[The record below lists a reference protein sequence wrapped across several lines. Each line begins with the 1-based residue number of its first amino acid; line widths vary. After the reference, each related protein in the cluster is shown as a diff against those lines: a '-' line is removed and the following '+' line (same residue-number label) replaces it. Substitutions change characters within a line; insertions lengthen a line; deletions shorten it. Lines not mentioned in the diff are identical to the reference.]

1 MRIKSGE
8 RFMFGSAP
16 KRWAATRLLGFVLGG
31 ALLAGS
37 HLAAAQVLVFDRG
50 LPTENLNNA
59 AGANKSNV
67 EWADIETLPVT
78 PWLPGDD
85 FTLAGTGSY
94 VVTTIRVWS
103 TDADGLILRGGV
115 AGEPMG
121 VIADTYTASPVT
133 YVNSE
138 GYQTSA
144 GDFLQLYQ
152 IDFTVDI
159 PLNGGITYQYFLDG
173 PATASG
179 PDFRGIR
186 LHASNAALSGSTQM
200 GADDTFLF
208 LGNEGTVY
216 TWNTLTGDGT
226 YCPGCVGWDKT
237 SDGNVQVFAQPVAP
251 TEQVL
256 VFDRDLPTENLNN
269 AAGANRSNVEW
280 ADIETLPETPW
291 LPGDDFTLA
300 GSAPYVVTTIR
311 VWSTDSSGLS
321 LRGGVAGGP
330 ISVIANTYTAIPV
343 TYANS
348 EGYQTLAGDFLQL
361 YQIDFS
367 VDLPLDGG
375 VTYQYFVDGTATASG
390 SDFRGVRLHASNAPL
405 SGSTQMGPDD
415 TFLFLGNDGTVYTWN
430 TLTGDGTYCPGCV
443 AWDKTSDG
451 NVQVFAQPPDTDT
464 IFANGFDTAN

>member
-1 MRIKSGE
+1 MRIDSGN
-8 RFMFGSAP
+8 RFTSGSAP
-16 KRWAATRLLGFVLGG
+16 KRCAAGRPLAFVLGG

-59 AGANKSNV
+59 AGANQSNV
-67 EWADIETLPVT
+67 EWADIETPPET

-85 FTLAGTGSY
+85 FTLAGSGSY

-103 TDADGLILRGGV
+103 TDSVGLNLRGGV
-115 AGEPMG
+115 AGESIG

-133 YVNSE
+133 YTNSE
-138 GYQTSA
+138 SYQTAA
-144 GDFLQLYQ
+144 GDFLPLYQ
-152 IDFTVDI
+152 IDFNVDI
-159 PLNGGITYQYFLDG
+159 PLEGGVTYQYFLDG

-179 PDFRGIR
+179 SDFMGAR

-208 LGNEGTVY
+208 LGNDGTVY
-216 TWNTLTGDGT
+216 TWNTMSGDGT

-251 TEQVL
+251 TEQEL

-269 AAGANRSNVEW
+269 AAGANRSNIEW
-280 ADIETLPETPW
+280 SDIETPPEGPW

-300 GSAPYVVTTIR
+300 GAGPYIVKTIR
-311 VWSTDSSGLS
+311 VWSTASAGLD
-321 LRGGVAGGP
+321 LRGGAAGGP
-330 ISVIANTYTAIPV
+330 VSAIANTYTAIPV

-348 EGYQTLAGDFLQL
+348 EGYQTSAGDFLQL

-367 VDLPLDGG
+367 VDIPLDSGA
-375 VTYQYFVDGTATASG
+375 TYQFFLDGPTVASG
-390 SDFRGVRLHASNAPL
+390 SDTMGPRLHASNAAL
-405 SGSTQMGPDD
+405 SGSTQTGADD
-415 TFLFLGNDGTVYTWN
+415 TFLFLGNHATVYTWN
-430 TLTGDGTYCPGCV
+430 TMTGGGTYCPGCV
-443 AWDKTSDG
+443 GWDKTSDA
-451 NVQVFAQPPDTDT
+451 NVQVFAQSLDKL
-464 IFANGFDTAN
+464 FADGFDAAH